1 MRLTALTIGSM
12 MKLLYGEVVVGT
24 IDGAF
29 VSDGTWFGD
38 FSPEPLTDG
47 DRVNIRVSEFIE
59 FCRKWHER
67 LAAGADADASEFE
80 QFSDLLTSGS
90 WHVRAID
97 GSDQAI
103 VEAPVFIGSE
113 ITWRTE

>member
-1 MRLTALTIGSM
+1 

-29 VSDGTWFGD
+29 VSDGSWFGD
-38 FSPEPLTDG
+38 FLQEPVIDG
-47 DRVNIRVSEFIE
+47 DRVIIRVAEFIE
-59 FCRKWHER
+59 FCKEWHER

-80 QFSDLLTSGS
+80 QFADLLSSGS
-90 WHVRAID
+90 WHMRAID
-97 GSDQAI
+97 GSDRAI
-103 VEAPVFIGSE
+103 VEAPVFIGNE